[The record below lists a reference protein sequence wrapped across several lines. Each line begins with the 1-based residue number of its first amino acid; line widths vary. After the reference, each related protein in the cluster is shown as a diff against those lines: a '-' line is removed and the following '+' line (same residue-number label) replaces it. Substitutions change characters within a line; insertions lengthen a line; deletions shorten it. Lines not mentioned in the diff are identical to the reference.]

1 MSHLFG
7 KAAAVE
13 GWTELCLC
21 LRGGPE
27 MREAEEDGDRRKNG
41 PGYVTPPI
49 CISLIAYKYLGTTA
63 IKGMVKREL
72 DV

>member
-1 MSHLFG
+1 MG
-7 KAAAVE
+7 
-13 GWTELCLC
+13 T
-21 LRGGPE
+21 GGR
-27 MREAEEDGDRRKNG
+27 MVSRSKICMIVINKSLISG

-63 IKGMVKREL
+63 INGMVKREL

>member
-1 MSHLFG
+1 MVSRSKICMIVINKSLIS
-7 KAAAVE
+7 
-13 GWTELCLC
+13 
-21 LRGGPE
+21 
-27 MREAEEDGDRRKNG
+27 G

-63 IKGMVKREL
+63 INGMVKREL